1 MKTHKPAPERT
12 VWFSCQKHTDQSRM
26 GWWLRNDTPIKCDQC
41 ESRAEWILVQN
52 TAPVL
57 NKP

>member
-1 MKTHKPAPERT
+1 MKTHKPAPERA

-52 TAPVL
+52 TAPH
-57 NKP
+57 